1 MQEVS
6 CMQQRFENVPY
17 SLMTCW
23 SLMQRREPGTRLDQC
38 LPKKLDMQSQSS
50 IMRTLRLIATENC
63 FCKYYGYFIFEKFI
77 LYFNV
82 THLPSLTSCPYFM
95 LGETS
100 FQSTLLVCLL
110 NTKSALQSGNLC
122 LCTTIY
128 ISDLINYRIDLDRK
142 MLGWVSKGSAKEYS
156 DEL

>member
-82 THLPSLTSCPYFM
+82 TYFAQFNKLPLFYA
-95 LGETS
+95 GKTS
-100 FQSTLLVCLL
+100 FQFT
-110 NTKSALQSGNLC
+110 
-122 LCTTIY
+122 Y
-128 ISDLINYRIDLDRK
+128 YRDIQ
-142 MLGWVSKGSAKEYS
+142 
-156 DEL
+156 